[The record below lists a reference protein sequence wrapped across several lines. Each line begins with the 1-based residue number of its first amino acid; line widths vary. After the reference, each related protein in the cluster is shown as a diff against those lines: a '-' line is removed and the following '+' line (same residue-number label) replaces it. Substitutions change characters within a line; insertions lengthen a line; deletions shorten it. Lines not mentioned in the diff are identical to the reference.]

1 MNDVTIA
8 RNDATPSLVNLYAG
22 ARYGVLTVKYVPNP
36 EPYRRQRRTPRVR
49 AFCVVCKDTL
59 FLTAK
64 QLARGTCPRCS
75 N

>member
-1 MNDVTIA
+1 MNDVTTA
-8 RNDATPSLVNLYAG
+8 LVNLYAG
-22 ARYGVLTVKYVPNP
+22 AQYGVLKVKFVPNP

-59 FLTAK
+59 FLTANR
-64 QLARGTCPRCS
+64 LARGTCPRCS